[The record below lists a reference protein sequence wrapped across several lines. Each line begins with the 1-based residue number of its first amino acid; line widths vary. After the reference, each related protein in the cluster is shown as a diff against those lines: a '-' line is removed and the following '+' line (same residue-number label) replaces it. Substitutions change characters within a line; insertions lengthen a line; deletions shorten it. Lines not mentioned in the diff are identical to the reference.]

1 MTTYNGWTNYAT
13 WRVNLE
19 FFDGV
24 AASDHIGT
32 GGRDRLASLMEALR
46 DMVEAHISHGSNTGI
61 ARDYALAFIE
71 EVNWREIA
79 EHMLEGEEEEEE
91 EEEEEGATLADPP
104 ATIEIECSPYM
115 QAMIKAALGDN

>member
-19 FFDGV
+19 LFDGTT
-24 AASDHIGT
+24 ASDHIGT

-46 DMVEAHISHGSNTGI
+46 DTAETFITESSMGL

-71 EVNWREIA
+71 DVSWREIA
-79 EHMLEGEEEEEE
+79 EHMLEDEDEDEDEDER
-91 EEEEEGATLADPP
+91 TMLADPP
-104 ATIEIECSPYM
+104 AVIVI
-115 QAMIKAALGDN
+115 D